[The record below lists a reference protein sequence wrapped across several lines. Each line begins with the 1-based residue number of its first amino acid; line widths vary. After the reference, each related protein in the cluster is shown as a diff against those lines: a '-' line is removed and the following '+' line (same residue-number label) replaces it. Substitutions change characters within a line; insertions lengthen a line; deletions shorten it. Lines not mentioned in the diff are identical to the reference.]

1 MDYQKI
7 DGSYGEG
14 GGQIIRNAITL
25 STITKKPI
33 QIDNIRAK
41 RKVPGLRAQ
50 HLTGVRLLAK
60 LCNANVEGLKIGST
74 SIKFEPGELQSSHI
88 TEDIGTA
95 GSISLIFQGLI
106 PAVAIAKKELRLSIT
121 GGTDVPWSPTANYTM
136 NILAEAYSRMGI
148 KFSMDI
154 KQRGY
159 YPKGGGVIDL
169 NVFPCDEIKPIILS
183 QRNEKNVK
191 LYCSFSKLDSELIDK
206 HVQATKKMS
215 MPLEERLQIM
225 IKVGRRF
232 NRIAV
237 PSLII
242 LIVTGLYS
250 SQQLLSNPGILLS
263 TSYGSYLVIKI
274 LLVIALIIAFAV
286 HVRIIRKDV
295 EEKIMSKQM
304 SEEQIQK
311 LRKKIIILGEVTV
324 VISVAILFFAAV
336 LDAGV

>member
-1 MDYQKI
+1 MTLEQAI
-7 DGSYGEG
+7 ITWIHLVSAAVWVGGSLFIGVVL
-14 GGQIIRNAITL
+14 A
-25 STITKKPI
+25 PI
-33 QIDNIRAK
+33 
-41 RKVPGLRAQ
+41 L
-50 HLTGVRLLAK
+50 
-60 LCNANVEGLKIGST
+60 
-74 SIKFEPGELQSSHI
+74 
-88 TEDIGTA
+88 
-95 GSISLIFQGLI
+95 
-106 PAVAIAKKELRLSIT
+106 
-121 GGTDVPWSPTANYTM
+121 
-136 NILAEAYSRMGI
+136 
-148 KFSMDI
+148 
-154 KQRGY
+154 
-159 YPKGGGVIDL
+159 
-169 NVFPCDEIKPIILS
+169 
-183 QRNEKNVK
+183 
-191 LYCSFSKLDSELIDK
+191 
-206 HVQATKKMS
+206 KKMS